1 MMFYSRKS
9 KPADICNFYNNVE
22 SVFDHLI
29 RRNKCYRIDNK
40 FQNLISAGAEKVD
53 IIYFSLSFNQSIYI
67 QVGGN
72 PVEDICDCAL
82 DLLEASKK
90 ALRNPADKKAI
101 QIAVRS

>member
-40 FQNLISAGAEKVD
+40 FENLISAGAEKVD
-53 IIYFSLSFNQSIYI
+53 KIFTMSFNH
-67 QVGGN
+67 
-72 PVEDICDCAL
+72 
-82 DLLEASKK
+82 
-90 ALRNPADKKAI
+90 
-101 QIAVRS
+101 